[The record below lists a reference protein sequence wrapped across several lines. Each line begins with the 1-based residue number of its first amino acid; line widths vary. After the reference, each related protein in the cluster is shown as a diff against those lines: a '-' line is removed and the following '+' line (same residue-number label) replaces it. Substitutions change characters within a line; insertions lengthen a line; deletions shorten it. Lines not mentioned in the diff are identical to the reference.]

1 MCRHSQ
7 RYIRILLLMFE
18 VLTKDLMSK
27 YQQDKLLADFLT
39 NTNRA
44 QCLVQPQHNA
54 LSFLPN
60 PRNDNERR
68 RRFLEPRCAPLGPSP
83 LSIMRSSF
91 QLDERYTKKKICG
104 RGNHWSH
111 WRTLTSWLIAR
122 TNGHDIVLGPSVKNA
137 VGICVWSRRRYH
149 SVKIPEYPGKQTHK
163 LKLLRCWPTRKPPS
177 GGQKCVQ

>member
-1 MCRHSQ
+1 
-7 RYIRILLLMFE
+7 MFE

-68 RRFLEPRCAPLGPSP
+68 RRFLEPRCDPLGPSP

-137 VGICVWSRRRYH
+137 VGICVWSRRRHY
-149 SVKIPEYPGKQTHK
+149 SVKIRGSK
-163 LKLLRCWPTRKPPS
+163 S
-177 GGQKCVQ
+177 GGVSPFLQGFRVKTIKRSGFRISKAVSGRDT